1 MQPCFFALSEV
12 LPREQAID
20 AIKKAI
26 ERTYSRRGPAVVQRN
41 FAAVDA
47 ALEQLHEATVPGRV
61 TARTGRRPLV
71 PAAAPEFVREVTAW
85 LLADRGDELPVSK
98 LPSDGTF
105 PVGTSRYE
113 KRAIAREIPHWV
125 PNLCIQCAKCP
136 MVCPH
141 AAIRM
146 KVYDPSALA
155 QAPPDF
161 QSDDYQGREYEGLKV
176 TIQVAPEDCTG
187 CRLCVEVCPARDR
200 AEPGRRALE
209 VVPLDERIETERE
222 NYRFFLDIP
231 EMDRREVRFD
241 SIKGSQ
247 VLEPLFE
254 YSGACAGCGETPYL
268 KLLSQLFGDRAL
280 IANATGCSS
289 IYGGN
294 LPTTPWTTNREG
306 RGPAW
311 NNSLFEDAGEFGLG
325 FRLALDAQRSQ
336 AEQTLRRL
344 LGVLGESFVS
354 EILEA
359 PQTDESQILE
369 QRERVEQ
376 LRKKLA
382 ELDQPE
388 ARALEPLLEPLVK
401 KSVWVVGGDGWA
413 YDIGFAGLDHL
424 LASGRDVNVLLLD
437 TEVYSNTGG
446 QMSKSTPRAAIA
458 KFAAGGKPTPKKDI
472 GLIAMAHSHAYV
484 AQVAM
489 GANDRHTLR
498 VFLEAERYP
507 GPSLII
513 AYSHCVAHGI
523 DMARGMEHQKLAV
536 DCGHWPLYRYDP
548 ERLKAGHSPLQ
559 LDSKRPRIPFR
570 QFAALEARF
579 QMLVRTQPAEAQR
592 LLDLAQRDVDER
604 WTLLSQMAD
613 IRYESH
619 EVD

>member
-1 MQPCFFALSEV
+1 
-12 LPREQAID
+12 
-20 AIKKAI
+20 
-26 ERTYSRRGPAVVQRN
+26 
-41 FAAVDA
+41 
-47 ALEQLHEATVPGRV
+47 
-61 TARTGRRPLV
+61 V
-71 PAAAPEFVREVTAW
+71 PATAPEFVREVTAP
-85 LLADRGDELPVSK
+85 LLEDRGDQLPVSL
-98 LPSDGTF
+98 LPADGTF
-105 PVGTSRYE
+105 PSGTSRYE
-113 KRAIAREIPHWV
+113 KRAIAREIPRWQPSV
-125 PNLCIQCAKCP
+125 CIQCGKCP

-141 AAIRM
+141 AAIRL
-146 KVYDPSALA
+146 KVYEPSELA
-155 QAPPDF
+155 QVPPSF
-161 QSDDYQGREYEGLKV
+161 QADDYHGNEYEGMKM

-187 CRLCVEVCPARDR
+187 CGLCVEVCPARDR
-200 AEPGRRALE
+200 TEPRRKALE
-209 VVPLDERIETERE
+209 MVPLDERIETERE
-222 NYRFFLDIP
+222 SYAFFLDLP
-231 EMDRREVRFD
+231 ELDRRDVRFD

-294 LPTTPWTTNREG
+294 LPTTPWSTNREG

-325 FRLALDAQRSQ
+325 FRLALDAQRDQ
-336 AEQTLRRL
+336 AARAVRRHSR
-344 LGVLGESFVS
+344 VLGETLATEV
-354 EILEA
+354 LEA
-359 PQTDESQILE
+359 PQLDESQILE
-369 QRERVEQ
+369 QRERV
-376 LRKKLA
+376 A
-382 ELDQPE
+382 ELREKLVELDPAE
-388 ARALEPLLEPLVK
+388 VRVLEPLLESLVK

-413 YDIGFAGLDHL
+413 YDIGFGGLDHL

-498 VFLEAERYP
+498 AFLEAERYP

-536 DCGHWPLYRYDP
+536 DCGHWPLYRYNP
-548 ERLKAGHSPLQ
+548 ERVKEGRNPLR
-559 LDSKRPRIPFR
+559 LDSKKPRIPFR

-579 QMLVRTQPAEAQR
+579 QMLVRTHPGEAHR
-592 LLDLAQRDVDER
+592 LLDLAQQDVDER
-604 WTLLSQMAD
+604 WNLLSQMAD
-613 IRYESH
+613 IRYDAGEAP
-619 EVD
+619 